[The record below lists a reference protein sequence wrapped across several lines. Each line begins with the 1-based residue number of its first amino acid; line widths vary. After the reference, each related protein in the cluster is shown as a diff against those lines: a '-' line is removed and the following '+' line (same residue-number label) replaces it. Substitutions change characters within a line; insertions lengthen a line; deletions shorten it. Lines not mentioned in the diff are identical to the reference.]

1 MHDTI
6 AIAERLEEAGVQQRA
21 AKVIAQEIANNGE
34 RLATKEDIDRLEQAS
49 KEDVG
54 LLRKD
59 FGRLEQSTKENF
71 GLIRKDFDR
80 LEQSTKEDV
89 RRSERRILTFMGLAL
104 GLFAVLQSG
113 ITALILWLF
122 MR

>member
-21 AKVIAQEIANNGE
+21 AKVIAQEIANNGD
-34 RLATKEDIDRLEQAS
+34 RLATKEDIDRLEQS
-49 KEDVG
+49 TKENFG

-71 GLIRKDFDR
+71 GLLRKDFDR